1 MTSPDTEETTEYGE
15 SILEISRDRKTI
27 LISLAGKEYTATKP
41 RKVESWFAE
50 LQMALSSEES
60 GRTLNQTDLFLTKIL
75 GEDAIKDIRKRRLDD
90 DDELEWDHLT
100 QLLLDV
106 LEVWS
111 TEPDQPV
118 RPTGQ
123 RSASSRGRK
132 PTTRK

>member
-1 MTSPDTEETTEYGE
+1 MEV
-15 SILEISRDRKTI
+15 SRDRKTLVI
-27 LISLAGKEYTATKP
+27 NLAGKEYTATKP

-50 LQMALSSEES
+50 IQMAISSDES
-60 GRTLNQTDLFLTKIL
+60 GRTLSQTDQFLTKIL
-75 GEDAIKDIRKRRLDD
+75 GEEAIKDIKTRRLDD
-90 DDELEWDHLT
+90 DDDLEWEHLT

-106 LEVWS
+106 LEVWT